1 MKNIFYSDWK
11 YGNVVL
17 YLTLLVCFSLIA
29 FYNLS
34 SGFVMSSDSV
44 RFSRWADELIKFN
57 FNFNEFFS
65 IDRAD
70 HRPHLFFFLVPVT
83 LISLCKLLFV
93 NEWQFAFLLLN
104 LLFVFFSLIVFAK
117 CLKLIGIRP
126 ILISLT
132 FPIIVTSIDM
142 LTWPRFILSDMVYAF
157 LVFLCVFFVI
167 KIILKKRINY
177 FSFFLIIFL
186 LIGCRPSSIPVIFS
200 IIFFILVL
208 NLQILSKKRNILFFL
223 FTIFTS
229 IPFILGLVY
238 SFIEFNFNGIPKIDF
253 LTNMVKVG
261 MIIHDRPNTW
271 VEVPSNFIDVVYIYF
286 LRLVN
291 FFNPYTSGFSMIHI
305 VLNFIM
311 TVVVLLSILTWFF
324 IQSFI
329 KNDKIF
335 LFILMLSLSVA
346 AFHSFILIDYDW
358 RYRFPIILPLIIL
371 FPISLE
377 MLLKKNLILK

>member
-1 MKNIFYSDWK
+1 M
-11 YGNVVL
+11 
-17 YLTLLVCFSLIA
+17 
-29 FYNLS
+29 
-34 SGFVMSSDSV
+34 
-44 RFSRWADELIKFN
+44 
-57 FNFNEFFS
+57 
-65 IDRAD
+65 
-70 HRPHLFFFLVPVT
+70 
-83 LISLCKLLFV
+83 
-93 NEWQFAFLLLN
+93 
-104 LLFVFFSLIVFAK
+104 
-117 CLKLIGIRP
+117 
-126 ILISLT
+126 
-132 FPIIVTSIDM
+132 
-142 LTWPRFILSDMVYAF
+142 
-157 LVFLCVFFVI
+157 
-167 KIILKKRINY
+167 
-177 FSFFLIIFL
+177 IIFL

-358 RYRFPIILPLIIL
+358 RYRFPIILPLIL
-371 FPISLE
+371 LLPISLE
-377 MLLKKNLILK
+377 IIVKKFCNN